1 VTNQPAPTS
10 RSVKIGADER
20 TGWSSERPRKEGSAP
35 RLPDI
40 STRNRVLQPDF
51 RLRYSPGSL
60 LIVVGPDAASPNN
73 FVDRVIEERPA
84 ALSMAKVRQ
93 LLAGRVPDDQIEAK
107 AADLLHAAVVKRMG
121 AKQSVALALEGFDQA
136 EREHYVRIAHA
147 ERRPRH
153 IILIEGPR
161 DQITEDERAPLDL
174 LRKQLDDA
182 ELGAEG
188 FQTSLRLGGSAL
200 QELKRIVFQPP
211 PPED

>member
-1 VTNQPAPTS
+1 MSNPPSSTP

-40 STRNRVLQPDF
+40 STRNRVLAPTF
-51 RLRYSPGSL
+51 RMRYSPGSL
-60 LIVVGPDAASPNN
+60 LVVVGPAAADPAR
-73 FVDRVIEERPA
+73 FVERVIEERPA
-84 ALSMAKVRQ
+84 ALSTAKVRT
-93 LLAGRVPDDQIEAK
+93 LLAGRVPEDQIDARAAELLQTAVAK
-107 AADLLHAAVVKRMG
+107 RIA

-136 EREHYVRIAHA
+136 ERELYVRMAHA
-147 ERRPRH
+147 QRRPRH

-161 DQITEDERAPLDL
+161 DQVTDDERGPLDQ

>member
-1 VTNQPAPTS
+1 VIDTPSTP

-20 TGWSSERPRKEGSAP
+20 TGWSSERPRKEGSTP

-40 STRNRVLQPDF
+40 STRNRVLSPAF

-60 LIVVGPDAASPNN
+60 LVVVGPASANPARW
-73 FVDRVIEERPA
+73 VDRVVEERPA
-84 ALSMAKVRQ
+84 TLSLAKVRQ
-93 LLAGRVPDDQIEAK
+93 LLKARVPDDQIEPR
-107 AADLLHAAVVKRMG
+107 AADLLHAAVVKRME
-121 AKQSVALALEGFDQA
+121 AKQSVALALEGFDRA

-147 ERRPRH
+147 QRRPRH

-161 DQITEDERAPLDL
+161 DQVTEEERGPLDE

>member
-1 VTNQPAPTS
+1 VPDPPSTS
-10 RSVKIGADER
+10 RSVKIGDDER
-20 TGWSSERPRKEGSAP
+20 LGWSSERPRREGSTP

-40 STRNRVLQPDF
+40 STRNRVLTPAF

-60 LIVVGPDAASPNN
+60 LIVVGAAAADPARW
-73 FVDRVIEERPA
+73 VDRVVEERPA
-84 ALSMAKVRQ
+84 ALSMAKVRA
-93 LLAGRVPDDQIEAK
+93 LLAGRVPD
-107 AADLLHAAVVKRMG
+107 ADVDARASELLQAAVAKRIA
-121 AKQSVALALEGFDQA
+121 AKQSVALALEGFDRA
-136 EREHYVRIAHA
+136 ERERYVRLAHA
-147 ERRPRH
+147 QRRPRH

-161 DQITEDERAPLDL
+161 DQVTDDERGPLDQ
-174 LRKQLDDA
+174 LRKALDDA

>member
-1 VTNQPAPTS
+1 MSNPPSTP

-20 TGWSSERPRKEGSAP
+20 TGWSSERPRKEGSTP

-40 STRNRVLQPDF
+40 STRNRVLTPAF

-60 LIVVGPDAASPNN
+60 LIVVGPASADPVK
-73 FVDRVIEERPA
+73 FVDRVVEERPA
-84 ALSMAKVRQ
+84 ALSMAKVRT
-93 LLAGRVPDDQIEAK
+93 LLQGRVPDDQIDDR
-107 AADLLHAAVVKRMG
+107 AADLLHAAVVKRID

-136 EREHYVRIAHA
+136 EREHYVRLAHA
-147 ERRPRH
+147 QRRPRH

-161 DQITEDERAPLDL
+161 DQVTDDERGPLDL
-174 LRKQLDDA
+174 LRRQLDDA